1 MECPKGNTQLHANH
15 LLAVGVTTARSEII
29 ARYCGFFQK
38 LRHSAS
44 KEVQLLASIVG
55 RDLRTTTGN
64 NLKLVS
70 DETKIDPWVVK
81 TGKVRAILDEK
92 KCEVPHR
99 DKWRLPFLAKLLEER
114 QHLHYQ
120 ASDTTEIQGLINAL
134 CVN

>member
-1 MECPKGNTQLHANH
+1 M
-15 LLAVGVTTARSEII
+15 
-29 ARYCGFFQK
+29 
-38 LRHSAS
+38 RHSAS

-92 KCEVPHR
+92 KYEVPHR

-114 QHLHYQ
+114 QHLPYQ